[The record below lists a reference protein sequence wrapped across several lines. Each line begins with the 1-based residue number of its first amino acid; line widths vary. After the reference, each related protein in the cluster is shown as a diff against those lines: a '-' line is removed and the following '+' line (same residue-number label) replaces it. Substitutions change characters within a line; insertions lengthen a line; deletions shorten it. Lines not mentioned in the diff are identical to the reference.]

1 MILVCYGTRPEII
14 KLSPV
19 IDELK
24 KQNLRFKIVFTGQ
37 HKDMYEQFKHT
48 LPTPDYWLDVMRSKS
63 SLGDTIGS
71 IMLKLDSILS
81 KGETKLMVV
90 QGDSSSSFACALS
103 AYNNKVAIGH
113 VEAGLRTHNLMSP
126 FPEEGYR
133 QMITRISTLHW
144 APTQKA
150 MDNLRSEGI
159 YHARLTGNTIIDACM
174 STQFDVTY
182 GNKVLVSL
190 NRRENFGERM
200 KKLFTEIEELANMLP
215 ELEFIFPMT
224 HNPNIKSHK
233 YIFRKVKVIESLD
246 YNEMLKLISEARF
259 VISDSGGLQEE
270 CAAFRKKMLVC
281 RENTERPEG
290 LEVGIGRLV
299 NTDILKHYR
308 WAYEAPEWTGTNPF
322 GDGKARLAIVA
333 HIREFLGL

>member
-1 MILVCYGTRPEII
+1 
-14 KLSPV
+14 
-19 IDELK
+19 
-24 KQNLRFKIVFTGQ
+24 
-37 HKDMYEQFKHT
+37 
-48 LPTPDYWLDVMRSKS
+48 
-63 SLGDTIGS
+63 
-71 IMLKLDSILS
+71 
-81 KGETKLMVV
+81 
-90 QGDSSSSFACALS
+90 
-103 AYNNKVAIGH
+103 
-113 VEAGLRTHNLMSP
+113 
-126 FPEEGYR
+126 
-133 QMITRISTLHW
+133 
-144 APTQKA
+144 
-150 MDNLRSEGI
+150 MDNLRAEGI

-174 STQFDVTY
+174 STRFDITY

-200 KKLFTEIEELANMLP
+200 KKLFTEIEELANTHP

-299 NTDILKHYR
+299 NTDVLKHYR
-308 WAYEAPEWTGTNPF
+308 WAYDAPEWTGTNPF
-322 GDGKARLAIVA
+322 GDGSARIAIVT
-333 HIREFLGL
+333 HIKEFLGL